1 MKQLTLRSIIIGI
14 FGSIIITTSSMYVA
28 LRMGALP
35 WPTIFVAILSMSILK
50 MLGNTNLNEI
60 NITHTAMSAGAMVSG
75 GLAFTIPGIW
85 MVNANAN
92 ISITSLMILTV
103 SGTILGTIATAI
115 IRYHYIEKMQLPFPM
130 GIAASETLITSDKGG
145 KEGRVLFSAILVSGL
160 FTFIR
165 DYFEGIIPPVVM
177 SKYLSAKNIFFG
189 YWVSPMALAIGYLIS
204 PLFTSVWFLGA
215 IISYFLIIP
224 LGIKLSFFADVGA
237 ATAFKNSL
245 GIGMMVGT
253 GVAIPI
259 KYIIPKIKEFSKK
272 RMHFDKKYTYVPVVL
287 AIITFLITVF
297 TDMGVISSIIA
308 IIGVFLATAMS
319 AQITGQTGINP
330 MEIFGIIILLITR
343 LFVNVEGT
351 EAFFVVALVAIATG
365 LAGDV
370 LNDFKSGYLL
380 KTDPKKQIVAELI
393 GGIVGALVS
402 VFVLIIMHKA
412 YGSFGPDTQLP
423 APQAYAV
430 STMVAGIP
438 NLSAFI
444 AGFSIGLVLFLANI
458 PAMTLGIGLYLPMF
472 ISTTAFVGGMI
483 KLLVDKFYNDN
494 KNTGVIIASG
504 FLGGEG
510 IIGVALAIL
519 RVIKGV

>member
-1 MKQLTLRSIIIGI
+1 MKQLTFRSIIIGI
-14 FGSIIITTSSMYVA
+14 IGSIIITTSSMYVA

-50 MLGNTNLNEI
+50 ILGNTNLNEI

-85 MVNANAN
+85 MVNANAE
-92 ISITSLMILTV
+92 ISTISLIILTL

-115 IRYHYIEKMQLPFPM
+115 IRYHYIEKIQLPFPM

-145 KEGRVLFSAILVSGL
+145 REGTILFSAMAISGI
-160 FTFIR
+160 FTFVR
-165 DYFEGIIPPVVM
+165 DYFTNVIPPVVM

-189 YWVSPMALAIGYLIS
+189 YWVSPMALAIGYLIG

-215 IISYFLIIP
+215 FISYFLIIP
-224 LGIKLSFFADVGA
+224 LGIKLSFFADVAA

-259 KYIIPKIKEFSKK
+259 KYILPKLKEFTKK
-272 RMHFDKKYTYVPVVL
+272 KLTFEKKYAYIPIVL
-287 AIITFLITVF
+287 ALITFFITIY
-297 TDMGVISSIIA
+297 TDMGVISSVIA

-330 MEIFGIIILLITR
+330 MEIFGIIVLLITR
-343 LFVNVEGT
+343 LFIKVGTT
-351 EAFFVVALVAIATG
+351 EAFFVVALVAVSTG

-370 LNDFKSGYLL
+370 LNDFKSGYIL
-380 KTDPKKQIVAELI
+380 KTDPKKQIIAELI
-393 GGIVGALVS
+393 GAIVGALVS

-412 YGSFGPDTQLP
+412 YGTFGPDTQLP

-438 NLSAFI
+438 NLGAFI
-444 AGFSIGLVLFLANI
+444 AGFTIGLVLFIANI
-458 PAMTLGIGLYLPMF
+458 PAMTLGIGIYLPMF

-483 KLLVDKFYNDN
+483 KLLVDKFAPNRN
-494 KNTGVIIASG
+494 NAGVIISSG

-510 IIGVALAIL
+510 IVGVALAIY
-519 RVIKGV
+519 RVIQGL